1 MNIIFLISAICILFL
16 AHIVKVLRWRLF
28 IEIYEEPKNYNLVE
42 ALALG
47 HLVNLFVPFR
57 IVGDIFRAIYSGKK
71 MKNKYTFSLSTVVV
85 DRILDV
91 IVVGLIFSVFY
102 LFGISD
108 KQIEKSFIF
117 YMLFS
122 GLIFIGILFVYG
134 LKKYIKVLFF
144 KFASLF
150 NQDIELHFLKFMWS
164 LIWNF
169 KDIFLKIN
177 KIKTVIITIFMWS
190 LYIFSYY
197 LFSLFLVSKG
207 DNFKLVDMFVLLFSN
222 DIFGSISSEI
232 ISKISLFSYIY
243 MIFPIIMMLFF
254 SKFIKIK
261 ISSKINNKNEEEY
274 LNLLPNQN
282 NQEKL
287 EFLEKYF
294 LDKNRFYIKN
304 YLKINQ
310 NINIIRD
317 FSAGSNATTML
328 CMKGDKIFYRK
339 YAFEDREKLYDQI
352 RWIEKIQKKG
362 LPLPKIIEQEKTKE
376 YCYYDMEYDSNAVV
390 LFEYVH
396 SMPYEKGW
404 NITKKALE
412 ALNKFVYTENVR
424 KADKETVEKYIDSKV
439 TINLKKILEA
449 NAIKK
454 LSGYDEI
461 IINGRIYKNLKYY
474 LGYLSKEY
482 LYEIFKNDI
491 YSELHG
497 DLTIEN
503 IVCTRDEDGEDSF
516 YIIDPNTGNIHDSP
530 NLDYGKLLQSIHGG
544 YEFMMKTYEINVE
557 ENKIN
562 FLFTKSHTY
571 VYFFEKLNEYMNL
584 KFDKEIVRSI
594 YFHEIIHWLRL
605 LPYKIKIDK
614 ERVLMFYSGLLMIL
628 HDVIEMYG
636 DENEKN

>member
-1 MNIIFLISAICILFL
+1 MNIIFLVGAIIFLFL
-16 AHIVKVLRWRLF
+16 AHIARIQRWKLF
-28 IEIYEEPKNYNLVE
+28 INIYEEPKTKNLIQ
-42 ALALG
+42 ALSVG
-47 HLVNLFVPFR
+47 HFINLFIPFR
-57 IVGDIFRAIYSGKK
+57 VVGDIFRAIYSGKK
-71 MKNKYTFSLSTVVV
+71 MKNKYSFSFSTVIV

-91 IVVGLIFSVFY
+91 IVVGIIFLIFF
-102 LFGISD
+102 LFNDSHEAV
-108 KQIEKSFIF
+108 KKNLIF
-117 YMLFS
+117 YMFLSF
-122 GLIFIGILFVYG
+122 LIFLTVIVVYG
-134 LKKYIKVLFF
+134 LKKYVKIFSLKL
-144 KFASLF
+144 ASLF
-150 NQDIELHFLKFMWS
+150 NQSIELNLLKFMWS

-177 KIKTVIITIFMWS
+177 KVKMVTTTISMWI

-197 LFSLFLVSKG
+197 SFSLFLIEKG
-207 DNFKLVDMFVLLFSN
+207 YNFTLIGVFTLMFSN
-222 DIFGSISSEI
+222 DVFGLISQSMKPI
-232 ISKISLFSYIY
+232 LYYSYIFLGVP
-243 MIFPIIMMLFF
+243 IFLLLIY
-254 SKFIKIK
+254 SKFIR
-261 ISSKINNKNEEEY
+261 SKSDSFTKYSNEKY
-274 LNLLPNQN
+274 LNLLPNLNSKERLQ
-282 NQEKL
+282 
-287 EFLEKYF
+287 FLEKYF
-294 LDKNRFYIKN
+294 MDKDKTYINN

-412 ALNKFVYTENVR
+412 ALNEFVYIENVR
-424 KADKETVEKYIDSKV
+424 KADKETIEKYIDSKV

-449 NAIKK
+449 NTIKK

-461 IINGRIYKNLKYY
+461 IINGRAYKNLKYY

-584 KFDKEIVRSI
+584 IFDKETVRSI

>member
-1 MNIIFLISAICILFL
+1 MNIIFLVGAIIFLFL
-16 AHIVKVLRWRLF
+16 AHIARIQRWKLF
-28 IEIYEEPKNYNLVE
+28 INIYEEPKTKNLIQ
-42 ALALG
+42 ALSVG
-47 HLVNLFVPFR
+47 HFINLFIPFR
-57 IVGDIFRAIYSGKK
+57 VVGDIFRAIYSGKK
-71 MKNKYTFSLSTVVV
+71 MKNKYSFSFSTVIV

-91 IVVGLIFSVFY
+91 IVVGIIFLIFF
-102 LFGISD
+102 LFNDSHEAV
-108 KQIEKSFIF
+108 KKNLIF
-117 YMLFS
+117 YMFLSF
-122 GLIFIGILFVYG
+122 LIFLTVIVVYG
-134 LKKYIKVLFF
+134 LKKYVKIFSLKL
-144 KFASLF
+144 ASLF
-150 NQDIELHFLKFMWS
+150 NQSIELNLLKFMWS

-177 KIKTVIITIFMWS
+177 KVKMVTTTISMWI

-197 LFSLFLVSKG
+197 SFSLFLIEKG
-207 DNFKLVDMFVLLFSN
+207 YNFTLIGVFTLMFSN
-222 DIFGSISSEI
+222 DVFGLISQSMKPI
-232 ISKISLFSYIY
+232 LYYSYIFLGVP
-243 MIFPIIMMLFF
+243 IFLLLIY
-254 SKFIKIK
+254 SKFIR
-261 ISSKINNKNEEEY
+261 SKSDSFTKYSNEKY
-274 LNLLPNQN
+274 LNLLPNLNSKERLQ
-282 NQEKL
+282 
-287 EFLEKYF
+287 FLEKYF
-294 LDKNRFYIKN
+294 MDKDKTYINN

-412 ALNKFVYTENVR
+412 ALNEFVYIENVR
-424 KADKETVEKYIDSKV
+424 KADKETIEKYIDSKV

-449 NAIKK
+449 NTIKK

-461 IINGRIYKNLKYY
+461 IINGRAYKNLKYY

-584 KFDKEIVRSI
+584 KFDKETVRSI

-614 ERVLMFYSGLLMIL
+614 ERVLMFYSGLLIIL

>member
-1 MNIIFLISAICILFL
+1 MNIIFLVGAIIFLFL
-16 AHIVKVLRWRLF
+16 AHIARIQRWKLF
-28 IEIYEEPKNYNLVE
+28 INIYEEPKTKNLIQ
-42 ALALG
+42 ALSVG
-47 HLVNLFVPFR
+47 HFINLFIPFR
-57 IVGDIFRAIYSGKK
+57 VVGDIFRAIYSGKK
-71 MKNKYTFSLSTVVV
+71 MKNKYSFSFSTVIV

-91 IVVGLIFSVFY
+91 IVVGIIFLIFF
-102 LFGISD
+102 LFNDSHEAV
-108 KQIEKSFIF
+108 KKNLIF
-117 YMLFS
+117 YMFLSF
-122 GLIFIGILFVYG
+122 LIFLTVIVVYG
-134 LKKYIKVLFF
+134 LKKYVKIFSLKL
-144 KFASLF
+144 ASLF
-150 NQDIELHFLKFMWS
+150 NQSIELNLLKFMWS

-177 KIKTVIITIFMWS
+177 KVKMVTTTISMWI

-197 LFSLFLVSKG
+197 SFSLFLIEKG
-207 DNFKLVDMFVLLFSN
+207 YNFTLIGVFTLMFSN
-222 DIFGSISSEI
+222 DVFGLISQSMKPI
-232 ISKISLFSYIY
+232 LYYSYIFLGVP
-243 MIFPIIMMLFF
+243 IFLLLIY
-254 SKFIKIK
+254 SKFIR
-261 ISSKINNKNEEEY
+261 SKSDSFTKYSNEKY
-274 LNLLPNQN
+274 LNLLPNLNSKERLQ
-282 NQEKL
+282 
-287 EFLEKYF
+287 FLEKYF
-294 LDKNRFYIKN
+294 MDKDKTYINN

-412 ALNKFVYTENVR
+412 ALNEFVYIENVR
-424 KADKETVEKYIDSKV
+424 KADKETIEKYIDSKV

-449 NAIKK
+449 NTIKK

-461 IINGRIYKNLKYY
+461 IINGRAYKNLKYY

-503 IVCTRDEDGEDSF
+503 IVCTRDEDGENSF

-530 NLDYGKLLQSIHGG
+530 SLDYGKLLQSIHGG

-571 VYFFEKLNEYMNL
+571 VYFFEKLHEYMNL
-584 KFDKEIVRSI
+584 KFDKETVRSI

>member
-1 MNIIFLISAICILFL
+1 MNIIFLVGAIIFLFL
-16 AHIVKVLRWRLF
+16 AHIARIQRWKLF
-28 IEIYEEPKNYNLVE
+28 INIYEEPKTKNLIQ
-42 ALALG
+42 ALSVG
-47 HLVNLFVPFR
+47 HFINLFIPFR
-57 IVGDIFRAIYSGKK
+57 VVGDIFRAIYSGKK
-71 MKNKYTFSLSTVVV
+71 MKNKYSFSFSTVIV

-91 IVVGLIFSVFY
+91 IVVGIIFLIFF
-102 LFGISD
+102 LFNDSHEAV
-108 KQIEKSFIF
+108 KKNLIF
-117 YMLFS
+117 YMFLSF
-122 GLIFIGILFVYG
+122 LIFLTVIVVYG
-134 LKKYIKVLFF
+134 LKKYVKIFSLKL
-144 KFASLF
+144 ASLF
-150 NQDIELHFLKFMWS
+150 NQSIELNLLKFMWS

-177 KIKTVIITIFMWS
+177 KVKMVTTTISMWI

-197 LFSLFLVSKG
+197 SFSLFLIEKG
-207 DNFKLVDMFVLLFSN
+207 YNFTLIGVFTLMFSN
-222 DIFGSISSEI
+222 DVFGLISQSMKPI
-232 ISKISLFSYIY
+232 LYYSYIFLGVP
-243 MIFPIIMMLFF
+243 IFLLLIY
-254 SKFIKIK
+254 SKFIR
-261 ISSKINNKNEEEY
+261 SKSDSFTKYSNEKY
-274 LNLLPNQN
+274 LNLLPNLNSKERLQ
-282 NQEKL
+282 
-287 EFLEKYF
+287 FLEKYF
-294 LDKNRFYIKN
+294 MDKDKTYINN

-412 ALNKFVYTENVR
+412 ALNEFVYIENVR
-424 KADKETVEKYIDSKV
+424 KADKETIEKYIDSKV

-449 NAIKK
+449 NTIKK

-461 IINGRIYKNLKYY
+461 IINGRAYKNLKYY

-503 IVCTRDEDGEDSF
+503 IVCTRDEDGENSF

-530 NLDYGKLLQSIHGG
+530 SLDYGKLLQSIHGG

-562 FLFTKSHTY
+562 FLFTKSLTY

-584 KFDKEIVRSI
+584 KFDKETVRSI

>member
-1 MNIIFLISAICILFL
+1 MNIIFLVGAIIFLFL
-16 AHIVKVLRWRLF
+16 AHIARIQRWKLF
-28 IEIYEEPKNYNLVE
+28 INIYEEPKTKNLIQ
-42 ALALG
+42 ALSVG
-47 HLVNLFVPFR
+47 HFINLFIPFR
-57 IVGDIFRAIYSGKK
+57 VVGDIFRAIYSGKK
-71 MKNKYTFSLSTVVV
+71 MKNKYSFSFSTVIV

-91 IVVGLIFSVFY
+91 IVVGIIFLIFF
-102 LFGISD
+102 LFNDSHEAV
-108 KQIEKSFIF
+108 KKNLIF
-117 YMLFS
+117 YMFLSF
-122 GLIFIGILFVYG
+122 LIFLTVIVVYG
-134 LKKYIKVLFF
+134 LKKYVKIFSLKL
-144 KFASLF
+144 ASLF
-150 NQDIELHFLKFMWS
+150 NQSIELNLLKFMWS

-177 KIKTVIITIFMWS
+177 KVKMVTTTISMWI

-197 LFSLFLVSKG
+197 SFSLFLIEKG
-207 DNFKLVDMFVLLFSN
+207 YNFTLIGVFTLMFSN
-222 DIFGSISSEI
+222 DVFGLISQSMKPI
-232 ISKISLFSYIY
+232 LYYSYIFLGVP
-243 MIFPIIMMLFF
+243 IFLLLIY
-254 SKFIKIK
+254 SKFIR
-261 ISSKINNKNEEEY
+261 SKSDSFTKYSNEKY
-274 LNLLPNQN
+274 LNLLPNLNSKERLQ
-282 NQEKL
+282 
-287 EFLEKYF
+287 FLEKYF
-294 LDKNRFYIKN
+294 MDKDKTYINN

-412 ALNKFVYTENVR
+412 ALNEFVYIENVR
-424 KADKETVEKYIDSKV
+424 KADKETIEKYKDSKV

-449 NAIKK
+449 NTIKK

-461 IINGRIYKNLKYY
+461 IINGRAYKNLKYY

-584 KFDKEIVRSI
+584 KFDKETVRSI

>member
-1 MNIIFLISAICILFL
+1 MNIIFLVGAIIFLFL
-16 AHIVKVLRWRLF
+16 AHIARIQRWKLF
-28 IEIYEEPKNYNLVE
+28 INIYEEPKTKNLIQ
-42 ALALG
+42 ALSVG
-47 HLVNLFVPFR
+47 HFINLFIPFR
-57 IVGDIFRAIYSGKK
+57 VVGDIFRAIYSGKK
-71 MKNKYTFSLSTVVV
+71 MKNKYSFSFSTVIV

-91 IVVGLIFSVFY
+91 IVVGIIFLIFF
-102 LFGISD
+102 LFNDSHEAV
-108 KQIEKSFIF
+108 KKNLIF
-117 YMLFS
+117 YMFLSF
-122 GLIFIGILFVYG
+122 LIFLTVIVVYG
-134 LKKYIKVLFF
+134 LKKYVKIFSLKL
-144 KFASLF
+144 ASLF
-150 NQDIELHFLKFMWS
+150 NQSIELNLLKFMWS

-177 KIKTVIITIFMWS
+177 KVKMVTTTISMWI

-197 LFSLFLVSKG
+197 SFSLFLIEKG
-207 DNFKLVDMFVLLFSN
+207 YNFTLIGVFTLMFSN
-222 DIFGSISSEI
+222 DVFGLISQSIKPI
-232 ISKISLFSYIY
+232 LYYSYIFLGVP
-243 MIFPIIMMLFF
+243 IFLLLIY
-254 SKFIKIK
+254 SKFIR
-261 ISSKINNKNEEEY
+261 SKSDSFTKYSNEKY
-274 LNLLPNQN
+274 LNLLPNLNSKERLQ
-282 NQEKL
+282 
-287 EFLEKYF
+287 FLEKYF
-294 LDKNRFYIKN
+294 MDKDKTYINN

-412 ALNKFVYTENVR
+412 ALNEFVYIENVR
-424 KADKETVEKYIDSKV
+424 KADKETIEKYIDSKV

-449 NAIKK
+449 NTIKK

-461 IINGRIYKNLKYY
+461 IINGRAYKNLKYY

-503 IVCTRDEDGEDSF
+503 IVCTRGEDGEDSF

-584 KFDKEIVRSI
+584 KFDKETVRSI

>member
-1 MNIIFLISAICILFL
+1 MNIIFLVGAIIFLFL
-16 AHIVKVLRWRLF
+16 AHIARIKRWKLF
-28 IEIYEEPKNYNLVE
+28 INIYEEPKTKNLIQ
-42 ALALG
+42 ALSVG
-47 HLVNLFVPFR
+47 HFINLFIPFR
-57 IVGDIFRAIYSGKK
+57 VVGDIFRAIYSGKK
-71 MKNKYTFSLSTVVV
+71 MKNKYSFSFSTVIV

-91 IVVGLIFSVFY
+91 IVVGIIFLIFF
-102 LFGISD
+102 LFNDSHEAV
-108 KQIEKSFIF
+108 KKNLIF
-117 YMLFS
+117 YMFLSF
-122 GLIFIGILFVYG
+122 LIFLTVIVVYG
-134 LKKYIKVLFF
+134 LKKYVKIFSLKL
-144 KFASLF
+144 ASLF
-150 NQDIELHFLKFMWS
+150 NQSIELNLLKFMWS

-177 KIKTVIITIFMWS
+177 KVKMVTTTISMWI

-197 LFSLFLVSKG
+197 SFSLFLIEKG
-207 DNFKLVDMFVLLFSN
+207 YNFTLIGVFTLMFSN
-222 DIFGSISSEI
+222 DVFGLISQSMKPI
-232 ISKISLFSYIY
+232 LYYSYIFLGVP
-243 MIFPIIMMLFF
+243 IFLLLIY
-254 SKFIKIK
+254 SKFIR
-261 ISSKINNKNEEEY
+261 SKSDSFTKYSNEKY
-274 LNLLPNQN
+274 LNLLPNLNSKERLQ
-282 NQEKL
+282 
-287 EFLEKYF
+287 FLEKYF
-294 LDKNRFYIKN
+294 MDKDKTYINN

-412 ALNKFVYTENVR
+412 ALNEFVYIENVR
-424 KADKETVEKYIDSKV
+424 KADKETIEKYIDSKV

-449 NAIKK
+449 NTIKK

-461 IINGRIYKNLKYY
+461 IINGRAYKNLKYY

-503 IVCTRDEDGEDSF
+503 IVCTRDEDGENSF

-530 NLDYGKLLQSIHGG
+530 SLDYGKLLQSIHGG

-584 KFDKEIVRSI
+584 KFDKETVRSI

>member
-1 MNIIFLISAICILFL
+1 MNIIFLVGAIIFLFL
-16 AHIVKVLRWRLF
+16 AHIARIQRWKLF
-28 IEIYEEPKNYNLVE
+28 INIYEEPKTKNLIQ
-42 ALALG
+42 ALSVG
-47 HLVNLFVPFR
+47 HFINLFIPFR
-57 IVGDIFRAIYSGKK
+57 VVGDIFRAIYSGKK
-71 MKNKYTFSLSTVVV
+71 MKNKYSFSFSTVIV

-91 IVVGLIFSVFY
+91 IVVGIIFLIFF
-102 LFGISD
+102 LFNDSHEAV
-108 KQIEKSFIF
+108 KKNLIF
-117 YMLFS
+117 YMFLSF
-122 GLIFIGILFVYG
+122 LIFLTVIVVYG
-134 LKKYIKVLFF
+134 LKKYVKIFSLKL
-144 KFASLF
+144 ASLF
-150 NQDIELHFLKFMWS
+150 NQSIELNLLKFMWS

-177 KIKTVIITIFMWS
+177 KVKMVTTTISMWI

-197 LFSLFLVSKG
+197 SFSLFLIEKG
-207 DNFKLVDMFVLLFSN
+207 YNFTLIGVFTLMFSN
-222 DIFGSISSEI
+222 DVFGLISQSMKPI
-232 ISKISLFSYIY
+232 LYYSYIFLGVP
-243 MIFPIIMMLFF
+243 IFLLLIY
-254 SKFIKIK
+254 SKFIR
-261 ISSKINNKNEEEY
+261 SKSDSFTKYSNEKY
-274 LNLLPNQN
+274 LNLLPNLNSKERLQ
-282 NQEKL
+282 
-287 EFLEKYF
+287 FLEKYF
-294 LDKNRFYIKN
+294 MDKDKTYINN

-412 ALNKFVYTENVR
+412 ALNEFVYIENVR
-424 KADKETVEKYIDSKV
+424 KADKETIEKYIDSKV

-449 NAIKK
+449 NTIKK

-461 IINGRIYKNLKYY
+461 IINGRAYKNLKYY

-503 IVCTRDEDGEDSF
+503 IVCTRGEDGEDSF

-584 KFDKEIVRSI
+584 KFDKETVRSI

-628 HDVIEMYG
+628 NDVIEMYG
-636 DENEKN
+636 DQNEKN

>member
-1 MNIIFLISAICILFL
+1 MNIIFLIGAIILLFL
-16 AHIVKVLRWRLF
+16 AHIARIQRWKLF
-28 IEIYEEPKNYNLVE
+28 INIYEEPRIKDLMQ
-42 ALALG
+42 ALSIG
-47 HLVNLFVPFR
+47 HFINLFIPFR
-57 IVGDIFRAIYSGKK
+57 IVGDIFRAFYSGKK
-71 MKNKYTFSLSTVVV
+71 MKNKYSFSFSTVIV

-91 IVVGLIFSVFY
+91 IVVGVIFLIFF
-102 LFGISD
+102 LFNDSHEAV
-108 KQIEKSFIF
+108 KKNLIF
-117 YMLFS
+117 YMFLSF
-122 GLIFIGILFVYG
+122 LIFLTVIVVYG
-134 LKKYIKVLFF
+134 LKKYVKIFSLKL
-144 KFASLF
+144 ASLF
-150 NQDIELHFLKFMWS
+150 NQSIELNLLKFMWS

-177 KIKTVIITIFMWS
+177 KVKMVTTTISMWI

-197 LFSLFLVSKG
+197 SFSLFLIEKG
-207 DNFKLVDMFVLLFSN
+207 YNFTLIGVFTLMFSN
-222 DIFGSISSEI
+222 DVFGLISQSMKPI
-232 ISKISLFSYIY
+232 LYYSYIFLGVP
-243 MIFPIIMMLFF
+243 IFLLLIY
-254 SKFIKIK
+254 SKFIR
-261 ISSKINNKNEEEY
+261 SKSDSFTKYSNEKY
-274 LNLLPNQN
+274 LNLLPNLNSKERLQ
-282 NQEKL
+282 
-287 EFLEKYF
+287 FLEKYF
-294 LDKNRFYIKN
+294 MDKDKTYINN

-362 LPLPKIIEQEKTKE
+362 LPLPKIIEQEKTEE

-404 NITKKALE
+404 DITKKALE
-412 ALNKFVYTENVR
+412 ALDKFVYIENIR
-424 KADKETVEKYIDSKV
+424 RADRETIDRYIDSKV
-439 TINLKKILEA
+439 IINLKKILEA
-449 NAIKK
+449 NVIKK

-461 IINGRIYKNLKYY
+461 IINGRTYKNLKYY
-474 LGYLSKEY
+474 LKYLSKEY
-482 LYEIFKNDI
+482 LYEIFRNDI

-544 YEFMMKTYEINVE
+544 YEFMMKTHEINIE

-584 KFDKEIVRSI
+584 KFDKETVRSI
-594 YFHEIIHWLRL
+594 YFHEIVHWLRL
-605 LPYKIKIDK
+605 LPYKIRIDK
-614 ERVLMFYSGLLMIL
+614 DRVLMFYSGLLMIL
-628 HDVIEMYG
+628 HDVVEMYG
-636 DENEKN
+636 DENEKK

>member
-1 MNIIFLISAICILFL
+1 MNIIFLVGAIIFLFL
-16 AHIVKVLRWRLF
+16 AHIARIQRWKLF
-28 IEIYEEPKNYNLVE
+28 INIYEEPKTKNLIQ
-42 ALALG
+42 ALSVG
-47 HLVNLFVPFR
+47 HFINLFIPFR
-57 IVGDIFRAIYSGKK
+57 VVGDIFRAIYSGKK
-71 MKNKYTFSLSTVVV
+71 MKNKYSFSFSTVIV

-91 IVVGLIFSVFY
+91 IVVGIIFLIFF
-102 LFGISD
+102 LFNDSHEAV
-108 KQIEKSFIF
+108 KKNLIF
-117 YMLFS
+117 YMFLSF
-122 GLIFIGILFVYG
+122 LIFLTVIVVYG
-134 LKKYIKVLFF
+134 LKKYVKIFSLKL
-144 KFASLF
+144 ASLF
-150 NQDIELHFLKFMWS
+150 NQSIELNLLKFMWS

-177 KIKTVIITIFMWS
+177 KVKMVTTTISMWI

-197 LFSLFLVSKG
+197 SFSLFLIEKG
-207 DNFKLVDMFVLLFSN
+207 YNFTLIGVFTLMFSN
-222 DIFGSISSEI
+222 DVFGLISQSIKPI
-232 ISKISLFSYIY
+232 LYYSYIFLGVP
-243 MIFPIIMMLFF
+243 IFLLLIY
-254 SKFIKIK
+254 SKFIR
-261 ISSKINNKNEEEY
+261 SKSDSFTKYSNEKY
-274 LNLLPNQN
+274 LNLLPNLNSKERLQ
-282 NQEKL
+282 
-287 EFLEKYF
+287 FLEKYF
-294 LDKNRFYIKN
+294 MDKDKTYINN

-412 ALNKFVYTENVR
+412 ALNEFVYIENVR
-424 KADKETVEKYIDSKV
+424 KADKETIEKYIDSKV

-449 NAIKK
+449 NTIKK

-461 IINGRIYKNLKYY
+461 IINGRAYKNLKYY

-584 KFDKEIVRSI
+584 KFDKETVRSI

>member
-1 MNIIFLISAICILFL
+1 MNIIFLVGAIIFLFL
-16 AHIVKVLRWRLF
+16 AHIARIQRWKLF
-28 IEIYEEPKNYNLVE
+28 INIYEEPKTKNLIQ
-42 ALALG
+42 ALSVG
-47 HLVNLFVPFR
+47 HFINLFIPFR
-57 IVGDIFRAIYSGKK
+57 VVGDIFRAIYSGKK
-71 MKNKYTFSLSTVVV
+71 MKNKYSFSFSTVIV

-91 IVVGLIFSVFY
+91 IVVGIIFLIFF
-102 LFGISD
+102 LFNDSHEAV
-108 KQIEKSFIF
+108 KKNLIF
-117 YMLFS
+117 YMFLSF
-122 GLIFIGILFVYG
+122 LIFLTVIVVYG
-134 LKKYIKVLFF
+134 LKKYVKIFSLKL
-144 KFASLF
+144 ASLF
-150 NQDIELHFLKFMWS
+150 NQSIELNLLKFMWS

-177 KIKTVIITIFMWS
+177 KVKMVTTTISMWI

-197 LFSLFLVSKG
+197 SFSLFLIEKG
-207 DNFKLVDMFVLLFSN
+207 YNFTLIGVFTLMFSN
-222 DIFGSISSEI
+222 DVFGLISQSMKPI
-232 ISKISLFSYIY
+232 LYYSYIFLGVP
-243 MIFPIIMMLFF
+243 IFLLLIY
-254 SKFIKIK
+254 SKFIR
-261 ISSKINNKNEEEY
+261 SKSDSFTKYSNEKY
-274 LNLLPNQN
+274 LNLLPNLNSKERLQ
-282 NQEKL
+282 
-287 EFLEKYF
+287 FLEKYF
-294 LDKNRFYIKN
+294 MDKDKTYINN

-412 ALNKFVYTENVR
+412 ALNEFVYIENVR
-424 KADKETVEKYIDSKV
+424 KADKETIEKYIDSKV

-449 NAIKK
+449 NTIKK

-461 IINGRIYKNLKYY
+461 IINGRAYKNLKYY

-503 IVCTRDEDGEDSF
+503 IVCTRDEDGENSF
-516 YIIDPNTGNIHDSP
+516 YIIDPNTGNIHDSL

-584 KFDKEIVRSI
+584 KFDKETVRSI

>member
-1 MNIIFLISAICILFL
+1 
-16 AHIVKVLRWRLF
+16 
-28 IEIYEEPKNYNLVE
+28 
-42 ALALG
+42 
-47 HLVNLFVPFR
+47 
-57 IVGDIFRAIYSGKK
+57 
-71 MKNKYTFSLSTVVV
+71 MKNKYSFSFSTVIV

-91 IVVGLIFSVFY
+91 IVVGVIFLIFF
-102 LFGISD
+102 LFNDSHEAV
-108 KQIEKSFIF
+108 KKNLIF
-117 YMLFS
+117 YMFLS
-122 GLIFIGILFVYG
+122 LLIFLTVIVVYG
-134 LKKYIKVLFF
+134 LKKYVKIFSLKL
-144 KFASLF
+144 ASLF
-150 NQDIELHFLKFMWS
+150 NQNIELNLLKFMWS

-169 KDIFLKIN
+169 KDIFLKID
-177 KIKTVIITIFMWS
+177 KIKMITITISMWS

-197 LFSLFLVSKG
+197 AFSLFLIGKG
-207 DNFKLVDMFVLLFSN
+207 YNFTLISVFTLMFSN
-222 DIFGSISSEI
+222 DVFGLISQNMKPI
-232 ISKISLFSYIY
+232 LFYSYVFLGVPIVLLLIY
-243 MIFPIIMMLFF
+243 

-261 ISSKINNKNEEEY
+261 LDSFTKYSNEKY
-274 LNLLPNQN
+274 LNLLPNLNSKERLQ
-282 NQEKL
+282 
-287 EFLEKYF
+287 FLEKYF
-294 LDKNRFYIKN
+294 MDKDKSYINN

-362 LPLPKIIEQEKTKE
+362 LPLPKIIEQEKTEE

-404 NITKKALE
+404 DITKKALE
-412 ALNKFVYTENVR
+412 ALDKFVYIENIR
-424 KADKETVEKYIDSKV
+424 RADRETIERYIDSKV
-439 TINLKKILEA
+439 IINLKKILEA
-449 NAIKK
+449 NVIKK

-461 IINGRIYKNLKYY
+461 IINGRTYKNLKYY
-474 LGYLSKEY
+474 LKYLSKEY
-482 LYEIFKNDI
+482 LYEIFRNDI

-503 IVCTRDEDGEDSF
+503 IVCTRSEDGEDKF

-544 YEFMMKTYEINVE
+544 YEFMMKTHEINIE

-584 KFDKEIVRSI
+584 KFDKETVRSI
-594 YFHEIIHWLRL
+594 YFHEIVHWLRL
-605 LPYKIKIDK
+605 LPYKIRIDK
-614 ERVLMFYSGLLMIL
+614 DRVLMFYSGLLMIL
-628 HDVIEMYG
+628 HDVVEMYG
-636 DENEKN
+636 DENEKK